1 MLERELDLQLYAS
14 TKLFKNVDGSV
25 QLGNTVHKD
34 HIFEVGGSSKL
45 KIVDFVESP

>member
-14 TKLFKNVDGSV
+14 TKLFKDVNCSV

-45 KIVDFVESP
+45 KVVDFVESS